1 MQNEPNS
8 PEKKTVSLKLP
19 RVNVNRQVHAA
30 EDVDGGNPF
39 IHTTR
44 SVNSIQVGL
53 ESARNDASN
62 FTTPATTFRENLYAG
77 EDTDTKG
84 FLPPIT
90 SPVHKKS
97 KR

>member
-1 MQNEPNS
+1 M
-8 PEKKTVSLKLP
+8 
-19 RVNVNRQVHAA
+19 HAA

-53 ESARNDASN
+53 ESARNDPSN

-77 EDTDTKG
+77 EDTDRKG
-84 FLPPIT
+84 ILPPIK
-90 SPVHKKS
+90 SPTHKKS
-97 KR
+97 KRQKQLKSILKKSLTKSLSVEMNS